1 MNDVNYEEL
10 EDIAA
15 EIFDLSEEFAD
26 LVERY
31 GKVLKDAKTT
41 DEELDHLMNVGMTFE
56 TTKRH
61 LYLSVDEIEDYL
73 NEYCD

>member
-10 EDIAA
+10 VNIAA
-15 EIFDLSEEFAD
+15 DMFDLSEEFAD
-26 LVERY
+26 LVDEY
-31 GKVLKDAKTT
+31 MKVLKAAKTT